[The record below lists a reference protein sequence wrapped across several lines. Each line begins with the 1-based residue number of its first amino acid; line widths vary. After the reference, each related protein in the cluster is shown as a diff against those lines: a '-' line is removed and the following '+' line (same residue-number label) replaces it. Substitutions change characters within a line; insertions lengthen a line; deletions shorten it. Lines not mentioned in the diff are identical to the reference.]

1 MERQICSTVGESPE
15 TREGGRLHVLDL
27 CLLENVYQCFGVDLF
42 DGWIGTV
49 RARDCILLTD
59 SCAGI
64 VTQSDAKTSICYMRA
79 CERNI

>member
-1 MERQICSTVGESPE
+1 
-15 TREGGRLHVLDL
+15 VLDL

-49 RARDCILLTD
+49 RARDCILLKD
-59 SCAGI
+59 CCAGI

-79 CERNI
+79 CERNTYPFVCV